1 MMSCFIKAGRVTR
14 RGGEAADADEPPRR
28 SLFAERKIDGQ
39 FRKWNTNFGAT
50 VKTAEVDEAAEAE
63 EERTEAVGSSAAEG
77 EERVPKPLRLSSD
90 LVPQAFSHFTIDFS
104 MRPTSK
110 ITGPDGTRGRCLVC
124 DLQGCFDKEQNTFL
138 FSDPVIHSDLGQ
150 PHLFGEP

>member
-1 MMSCFIKAGRVTR
+1 MPT
-14 RGGEAADADEPPRR
+14 ADEPPRR

-90 LVPQAFSHFTIDFS
+90 LVPQAFSHFTIDFFLVATHVRHMTVS
-104 MRPTSK
+104 CDIPENTTPT
-110 ITGPDGTRGRCLVC
+110 
-124 DLQGCFDKEQNTFL
+124 N
-138 FSDPVIHSDLGQ
+138 SD
-150 PHLFGEP
+150 